1 MLNRKIMLM
10 LIVCFVL
17 IISACQR
24 KDQVKMIVPYGS
36 THISQVHLMDLD
48 DYQTELVLGPEPL
61 IAAFGSE
68 SYDVIF
74 APLTLGVKMY
84 NSKPTY
90 KLLAT
95 IIESTFYLIT
105 TDQNIEEIEDVHGKE
120 VTIFGKGQ
128 TGDMMTSYVFD
139 TLDIEVDFVYVDTL
153 SDAATS
159 FIRDPEKIVLVSE
172 PIYSKMSL
180 LYDDLKTIHIVS
192 YYEEMTGLEDVPQA
206 AVFVH
211 QRLNDRQI
219 STLLEDLKDSV
230 DLVYSNQSLTLEKVR
245 NDDPNMDS
253 NIFIKSLETTYISL
267 IEANKHQDEIELYL
281 NLILSYNP
289 NILGGSLPP
298 DDFYWK

>member
-1 MLNRKIMLM
+1 MLSRKIICM
-10 LIVCFVL
+10 LIVCFIL
-17 IISACQR
+17 IISACQ
-24 KDQVKMIVPYGS
+24 KTDQIKMIVPYGS

-48 DYQTELVLGPEPL
+48 DYQTDLVLGPEPL

-84 NSKPTY
+84 HSKPSY

-105 TDQNIEEIEDVHGKE
+105 TDQTIESIEDIDGKE

-128 TGDMMTSYVFD
+128 TGDMMTSYVLD
-139 TLDIEVDFVYVDTL
+139 TLDLEVDYIYVDTL

-172 PIYSKMSL
+172 PIYSKMTL
-180 LYDDLKTIHIVS
+180 LYNDLKTIHVVS
-192 YYEEMTGLEDVPQA
+192 FYEEMTGLEDVPQA

-211 QRLNDRQI
+211 QRLNERQI

-230 DLVYSNQSLTLEKVR
+230 DLVYSDQSLTLEKVK
-245 NDDPNMDS
+245 NDDRNMDS
-253 NIFIKSLETTYISL
+253 DIFIKSLEIAYISL
-267 IEANKHQDEIELYL
+267 IEANIHQDDIELYL

-298 DDFYWK
+298 DAFYWK

>member
-1 MLNRKIMLM
+1 MLSRKFM
-10 LIVCFVL
+10 FVL
-17 IISACQR
+17 MICVVLCISACR
-24 KDQVKMIVPYGS
+24 NKDQIQMIVPYGS
-36 THISQVHLMDLD
+36 THISQVHLMENDT
-48 DYQTELVLGPEPL
+48 YQTDLVLGPEPL

-105 TDQNIEEIEDVHGKE
+105 TDQNIEEIENIDGKE

-128 TGDMMTSYVFD
+128 TGDMMTSYVLD

-159 FIRDPEKIVLVSE
+159 FIRNPENIVLVSE
-172 PIYSKMSL
+172 PIYSKMAL
-180 LYDDLKTIHIVS
+180 LNTDIKTIDIVAH
-192 YYEEMTGLEDVPQA
+192 YEDITGLEYMPQA
-206 AVFVH
+206 GVFVH
-211 QRLNDRQI
+211 ERLSNPQV
-219 STLLEDLKDSV
+219 SVLLEDLKNAV
-230 DLVYSNQSLTLEKVR
+230 DLVYSNPSSTMEKIK
-245 NDDPNMDS
+245 NDDPNLEE
-253 NIFIKSLETTYISL
+253 NVFLESLKNNFISL
-267 IEANKHQDEIELYL
+267 HKADISKDEIEIYL
-281 NLILSYNP
+281 NRILSYNP

-298 DDFYWK
+298 DAFYWK